1 MRKILFLLFILFFST
16 SCSMDTNSG
25 LWNEKFNELRLSNI
39 KFEDINKDISYEEY
53 KDIVIKYGKYSK
65 FPNINN

>member
-1 MRKILFLLFILFFST
+1 
-16 SCSMDTNSG
+16 MDTHSG
-25 LWNEKFNELRLSNI
+25 LWNEKFNELQLSNI